1 MVTTYYNKK
10 PSLKPANVSGTEA
23 EPGDRTPASSCP
35 GSAWTAFRSSRDDAG
50 STRGHLSTRETH
62 PSLPVRV
69 LSGPGSRARN
79 THVAGLPQPP
89 APRCQHRYLGLHKPP
104 CTRALAHGG
113 RRGAQ
118 ALPGRSG
125 PALSGECAGPD
136 RPCPASPPLHTRIG
150 AFSVRGPGLNHTG
163 DWLFHRNNFRPTFAT
178 ACILS

>member
-62 PSLPVRV
+62 LSLPVQV
-69 LSGPGSRARN
+69 LSGPGSWAWN
-79 THVAGLPQPP
+79 THVAGLPQPT
-89 APRCQHRYLGLHKPP
+89 APRCQHRHLGLHKGA
-104 CTRALAHGG
+104 RSRRQEGG
-113 RRGAQ
+113 SGSPGAGQ
-118 ALPGRSG
+118 GRPYLG
-125 PALSGECAGPD
+125 NVQDLTGHVQP
-136 RPCPASPPLHTRIG
+136 PPLHTRIR
-150 AFSVRGPGLNHTG
+150 AFSVRAPGLNHTG